1 MLVVCS
7 LWAALSDS
15 AAVVGI
21 VDVDVEVVV
30 VCRLWVV
37 RSVRYGV
44 GVSGGRSQHRDLFVS
59 YLAHVELSAEFEL
72 TCTILRIP

>member
-15 AAVVGI
+15 VAVMGI
-21 VDVDVEVVV
+21 VNVVVERVV

-44 GVSGGRSQHRDLFVS
+44 WERSQHRDLFVS